1 MAAGR
6 RLLQEKMRREAPPES
21 WVGPTSVRLSRGR
34 LGDRWQEALL
44 ALVEGLAA
52 EAPARP
58 PAGG

>member
-1 MAAGR
+1 
-6 RLLQEKMRREAPPES
+6 MRREAPPES

-52 EAPARP
+52 EAPERP